1 MEIFFFISGCNIVT
15 TGNVPL
21 KLTWQ
26 NSFYKL
32 FLLSLRALTAAFQ
45 KWDVYLVLDIK
56 NHIQLS
62 EPWLGPVG
70 CPLFVPWLGPPGLCG
85 VLLGL
90 KLQTNG
96 ALPFPALLL
105 LFTWKVLQEGAER
118 KGVSGFKVFYL
129 PQESAWHREWHCWVP
144 FCGMC
149 RSPAGWALWGV
160 PVLQDEHCCC
170 SPAGWALL
178 QALPC
183 PAVLMC
189 CPVAGW
195 CSWLNWQGQCCCP
208 SLPAGSRSAP
218 TWNKSCKYSEDSF
231 PLTEACLRHACFL
244 LPPTA
249 LSCILRSL
257 EKPSAWPLGFH
268 GGDAARGE

>member
-1 MEIFFFISGCNIVT
+1 MEIFFFFISGCNIVT
-15 TGNVPL
+15 TGNVSL

-32 FLLSLRALTAAFQ
+32 FLLSLRVLIAAFQ

-118 KGVSGFKVFYL
+118 KGVSGFRLFYL
-129 PQESAWHREWHCWVP
+129 PQESAWHGEWHCPVQVGIAG
-144 FCGMC
+144 FISVGCAAVLQGEHCEVSQSC
-149 RSPAGWALWGV
+149 RMNIAVAA
-160 PVLQDEHCCC
+160 LQDEPCCRLC
-170 SPAGWALL
+170 PALL
-178 QALPC
+178 C
-183 PAVLMC
+183 
-189 CPVAGW
+189 W
-195 CSWLNWQGQCCCP
+195 CSV
-208 SLPAGSRSAP
+208 
-218 TWNKSCKYSEDSF
+218 
-231 PLTEACLRHACFL
+231 L
-244 LPPTA
+244 LQVGA
-249 LSCILRSL
+249 L
-257 EKPSAWPLGFH
+257 G
-268 GGDAARGE
+268 